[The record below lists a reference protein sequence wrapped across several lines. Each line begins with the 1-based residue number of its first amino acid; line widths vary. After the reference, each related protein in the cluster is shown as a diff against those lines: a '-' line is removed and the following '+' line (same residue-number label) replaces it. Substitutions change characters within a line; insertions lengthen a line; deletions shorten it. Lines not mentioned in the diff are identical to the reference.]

1 MLLDM
6 NGKRYETE
14 GSKSDQI
21 ADSIIGGTMIASCV
35 IGMVATAPVRI
46 FGRGIEELVHDCGQM
61 GGAISAAH
69 KRRKAEREAKK
80 AAAAVAAQQ

>member
-14 GSKSDQI
+14 CSKSDQI

-35 IGMVATAPVRI
+35 IGMIATAPVRI
-46 FGRGIEELVHDCGQM
+46 FGRGIEEMVHDCGAM
-61 GGAISAAH
+61 GSAISAAH
-69 KRRKAEREAKK
+69 KRHKAEREAKK
-80 AAAAVAAQQ
+80 AAVAATQQ